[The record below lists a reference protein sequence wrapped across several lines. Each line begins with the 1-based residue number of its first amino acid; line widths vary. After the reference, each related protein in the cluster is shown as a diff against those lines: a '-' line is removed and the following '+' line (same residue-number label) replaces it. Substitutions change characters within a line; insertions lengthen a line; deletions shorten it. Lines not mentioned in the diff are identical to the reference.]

1 MNRNA
6 AKTGAARSAAA
17 MPGVQPTR
25 SWRRGRTEAGFAL
38 LEVMV
43 AFIIAALALGVL
55 FQSGLSSLR
64 SIQTSARY
72 EEALARA
79 RSRLTVAEHGAP
91 LKPGR
96 LEGDDGGGYR
106 WRVVV
111 APAAATSVR
120 PLGMLGPNRPPR
132 VPLTL
137 YAISVW
143 VWWNERGADEGS
155 RHEVRLD
162 SHLVQTV
169 LE

>member
-1 MNRNA
+1 MTA
-6 AKTGAARSAAA
+6 AYSATPV
-17 MPGVQPTR
+17 PGVKP
-25 SWRRGRTEAGFAL
+25 SPPWRRGRTQSGFAL

-64 SIQTSARY
+64 SIQTAGRY

-79 RSRLTVAEHGAP
+79 RSRLTIAEHGPP
-91 LKPGR
+91 LKPGQ

-143 VWWNERGADEGS
+143 VWWNERGAEGS